1 MYTLLRQQQVNI
13 PAEELWAFIA
23 TPVNLNLLTPPS
35 LQFKFLSELPETMSD
50 GLLLLY
56 EVGISP
62 FGRWRWL
69 TEIKY
74 IRPGISFVDEQRL
87 GPYRFWYHY
96 HEIAGQ
102 PDGSSLMLDRVCYQL
117 PFGPLGALLHRLMIR
132 RMLEQ
137 IFDYRATQMRELF
150 P

>member
-1 MYTLLRQQQVNI
+1 MYTLERQQRINLS
-13 PAEELWAFIA
+13 PEELWAFIA

>member
-1 MYTLLRQQQVNI
+1 MYSLERQQRINLSQQ
-13 PAEELWAFIA
+13 ELWAFIA
-23 TPVNLNLLTPPS
+23 TPVNLNLLTPPN

-56 EVGISP
+56 EVGIVP

-69 TEIKY
+69 TEIKH

-96 HEIAGQ
+96 HEIVAL
-102 PDGSSLMLDRVCYQL
+102 PDGHSLMLDRVCYQL
-117 PFGPLGALLHRLMIR
+117 PFGTLGALLHRLMIR

-137 IFDYRATQMRELF
+137 IFDYRAAKMRELF